1 MSRGRM
7 QEQYPTAGQAF
18 AYRVEES
25 SSSITVYLDDEAIEL
40 DITRSSLAEGWC
52 RWQGRTLPFVT
63 AWIGDELHVWL
74 DGVLF
79 IFQRLEEQQRDRR
92 ALRTMDEGSVAPT
105 AGHVSATVDA
115 RHITSRLSGSVLLVF
130 VQPGDSVSV
139 GDEICIVEAM
149 KMEHSIRSSVAGTVK
164 AVNVT
169 LGQQVS
175 IGDILVELEGESD
188 ST

>member
-7 QEQYPTAGQAF
+7 QGQYPTAGQTF

-25 SSSITVYLDDEAIEL
+25 SSSVTVYLDDEAVEL
-40 DITRSSLAEGWC
+40 DIARNSPADGWC
-52 RWQGRTLPFVT
+52 RWQGRTLPFAT
-63 AWIGDELHVWL
+63 AWIGDELHLWL

-92 ALRTMDEGSVAPT
+92 ALRSMDGGSVAPT
-105 AGHVSATVDA
+105 ASHVPIVEDA
-115 RHITSRLSGSVLLVF
+115 RHITSRLSGSVLLVS

-139 GDEICIVEAM
+139 GDEVCVVEAM
-149 KMEHSIRSSVAGTVK
+149 KMEHSIRSAVPGVVK

-169 LGQQVS
+169 PGQQVS
-175 IGDILVELEGESD
+175 FGDILVELEDDSASD
-188 ST
+188 